1 MKSQLTTVLGLLVF
15 GVGLCGCMYAA
26 DTALFKN
33 ADVTQQALA
42 AARNDSRVVAALGT
56 PIDIGWIVWG
66 SIETQGI
73 SGNATLQ
80 IPIAGPKQSAMLY
93 ADARKQN
100 GRWVYYTLAVEV
112 NGDLIALEQ

>member
-1 MKSQLTTVLGLLVF
+1 MKPLLSTVLGLLVF
-15 GVGLCGCMYAA
+15 GGLLCGGMYAA

-42 AARNDSRVVAALGT
+42 AARDDPRVVAVLGT
-56 PIDIGWIVWG
+56 PIEMGWIVWG

-80 IPIAGPKQSAMLY
+80 IPIAGPKQSGMLY

-100 GRWVYYTLAVEV
+100 GRWVYYTLAVDAGGE
-112 NGDLIALEQ
+112 LIALDQ